1 MEPGLGLPGVP
12 PRPSGGGALL
22 VTKLAVPQ
30 LSRSP
35 VIRPRLLTM
44 LDQAARRPLTLLAA
58 PAGSGKTVLL
68 ASWLAGGQ
76 PPGPVAWVTLDAQD
90 DATRLW
96 THVLAALR
104 QSGAAI
110 DDTALAGA
118 AAPVSTGDYG
128 FLVQLVNGLA
138 TFTTPVVI
146 VLDDLH
152 EVRNPAV
159 MGQLRF
165 LMQHAPPQ
173 LRLVLATRADPQLPL
188 HRLRVT
194 GEIAEIRAADLAFTL
209 AEAEQFLDDAEVRLT
224 AADLESLW
232 ACTEGW
238 AAGLRLA
245 AQSLR
250 RHPEPE
256 RFVAEFTGEN
266 WAVAGY
272 LAEEVLARQTPDA
285 RQFML
290 STSVADRLRGGL
302 ADALVGRTGSAAVL
316 ARLASEHAFLTAL
329 GPQHDWYAYH
339 PLFAQLLR
347 AELQRKQPGRVAELH
362 RRAATWYGV
371 QGMAAEAFHHALLA
385 ADTGLAAEL
394 LTVHWFAM
402 LADGRVSALV
412 DLLGQ
417 LPAAQLRADPELSV
431 VAAICQLALGAP
443 EQADDWLSRA
453 DEAAGPVPAGGDRF
467 MAARTI
473 ARLYRAR
480 LHGDLVS
487 ASASAEEL
495 LALPSEPGGLQLA
508 DGPTRRSLAL
518 ANLGAAE
525 LWNGRFAVAAT
536 QLRAARVDAERS
548 GRDDVVL
555 DTTGHLAVL
564 EMLSGRLTRAVE
576 LAGATRDR
584 AVRAGWPASPAQ
596 ACAELALAGV
606 LYHRNDLDNAA
617 QAVERATG
625 MTSARS
631 DRTVALAA
639 ALVEA
644 WLLVCL
650 GHEDA
655 ADGLGSLRAALRE
668 LGRPQASL
676 LDGAARRLEARLLVA
691 AGEPEAALEIFERRR
706 VGRPTAEDTVML
718 ARLRL
723 VNGDPVGAARI
734 RLRELGDE
742 AAELRLPARIEA
754 WLLDA
759 MISSELAEHD
769 RAGHSLERAIELA
782 APEGFRRVFVEAGDP
797 ARVLLARHLEEGAAQ
812 PGVAELL
819 ETLGR
824 PVVAASGADGP
835 VEPLSE
841 RERIVLRYLSSML
854 SASEIAAEL
863 YVSVNTVKTH
873 VRSIYRKL
881 DTNRRR
887 DAVRRAKELQL
898 L

>member
-1 MEPGLGLPGVP
+1 MGLPGVP
-12 PRPSGGGALL
+12 SRPPGGGALL

-35 VIRPRLLTM
+35 VIRPRLLDM
-44 LDQAARRPLTLLAA
+44 LDQATRRPLTLLAA

-68 ASWLAGGQ
+68 ASWLARGQ
-76 PPGPVAWVTLDAQD
+76 PPGPVAWVTVDAHD

-96 THVLAALR
+96 THVLTALR
-104 QSGAAI
+104 RSGALI
-110 DDTALAGA
+110 EGTSLAGA
-118 AAPVSTGDYG
+118 AAPVSPGDYG

-138 TFTTPVVI
+138 TLTTPVVV

-152 EVRNPAV
+152 EARNPVV

-165 LMQHAPPQ
+165 LMQHAPAQ
-173 LRLVLATRADPQLPL
+173 LRLVLATRVDPQLPL

-209 AEAEQFLDDAEVRLT
+209 AEAEEFLADADIHLT
-224 AADLESLW
+224 SADTESLW
-232 ACTEGW
+232 ARTEGW

-250 RHPEPE
+250 RHPDPE
-256 RFVAEFTGEN
+256 RFVADFTGDT

-272 LAEEVLARQTPDA
+272 LAEEVLIGQPPEVR
-285 RQFML
+285 RFML
-290 STSVADRLRGGL
+290 STSVADRLCGDL
-302 ADALVGRTGSAAVL
+302 ADALVGHPGGAVTL
-316 ARLASEHAFLTAL
+316 ARLAREHAFVTAL
-329 GPQHDWYAYH
+329 GPHRDWYAYH

-347 AELQRKQPGRVAELH
+347 AELHRKQPALVPELH
-362 RRAATWYGV
+362 RRAATWYGAS
-371 QGMAAEAFHHALLA
+371 GMAAEAFHHALLA

-402 LADGRVSALV
+402 LADGRVAALV

-443 EQADDWLSRA
+443 DQADEWLVRA
-453 DEAAGPVPAGGDRF
+453 DEAAGPLPVGGDRF
-467 MAARTI
+467 TAARTI

-480 LHGDLVS
+480 LHGDLSS
-487 ASASAEEL
+487 ATASAEVL
-495 LALPSEPGGLQLA
+495 LALPAEPGGLQLA
-508 DGPTRRSLAL
+508 DGRTRRSLAL

-525 LWNGRFAVAAT
+525 LWTERFAVAAT
-536 QLRAARVDAERS
+536 RLRAARADAERS

-555 DTTGHLAVL
+555 DTTGHLALLEVL
-564 EMLSGRLTRAVE
+564 CGRLTRAEE
-576 LAGATRDR
+576 LAAATRDR
-584 AVRAGWPASPAQ
+584 AVRSGWPASPAL

-606 LYHRNDLDNAA
+606 RYHRNDLGAA
-617 QAVERATG
+617 AEAVERAAG
-625 MTSARS
+625 MTTARS

-639 ALVEA
+639 ALAEV

-650 GHEDA
+650 GHEEA
-655 ADGLGSLRAALRE
+655 VDGLGSLRAALRE
-668 LGRPQASL
+668 LGKPQSSF
-676 LDGAARRLEARLLVA
+676 LDGAARRLEARLLIA
-691 AGEPEAALEIFERRR
+691 AGEPEAALDIFERRR
-706 VGRPTAEDTVML
+706 VGRPTAEDAVML

-723 VNGDPVGAARI
+723 ANDDPVGAARI
-734 RLRELGDE
+734 RLRELGE
-742 AAELRLPARIEA
+742 GAGELRLPARIEA

-759 MISSELAEHD
+759 MIRSELAEHD
-769 RAGHSLERAIELA
+769 RARHSLERALDLA

-797 ARVLLARHLEEGAAQ
+797 ARVLLARHLEEGAAH
-812 PGVAELL
+812 PGLPDLL

-824 PVVAASGADGP
+824 LAVGASGADGP

-887 DAVRRAKELQL
+887 DAVRRAKEMQL

>member
-1 MEPGLGLPGVP
+1 
-12 PRPSGGGALL
+12 
-22 VTKLAVPQ
+22 
-30 LSRSP
+30 
-35 VIRPRLLTM
+35 
-44 LDQAARRPLTLLAA
+44 
-58 PAGSGKTVLL
+58 
-68 ASWLAGGQ
+68 
-76 PPGPVAWVTLDAQD
+76 VAWVTVDAHD
-90 DATRLW
+90 DSTRLW

-104 QSGAAI
+104 RSGAVVEG
-110 DDTALAGA
+110 TSLAGA
-118 AAPVSTGDYG
+118 AAPVSPGDYG
-128 FLVQLVNGLA
+128 FLVQMVNGLA
-138 TFTTPVVI
+138 TFTTPVVV

-173 LRLVLATRADPQLPL
+173 LRLVVATRVDPQLPL

-209 AEAEQFLDDAEVRLT
+209 AEATEFLDDAEVRLT
-224 AADLESLW
+224 SSNLKSLW
-232 ACTEGW
+232 ARTEGW

-256 RFVAEFTGEN
+256 RFVADFTGEN

-272 LAEEVLARQTPDA
+272 LAEEVLTRQTMET

-290 STSVADRLRGGL
+290 STSVADRLCGGL
-302 ADALVGRTGSAAVL
+302 ADALVGRTGSAAIL
-316 ARLASEHAFLTAL
+316 ARLASEHAFVTAL

-347 AELQRKQPGRVAELH
+347 AELHRKQPARVAELH
-362 RRAATWYGV
+362 RRAATWYGA

-394 LTVHWFAM
+394 LTAHWFAM
-402 LADGRVSALV
+402 LADGRVAALV

-417 LPAAQLRADPELSV
+417 LPAAQLCTNPELSV

-443 EQADDWLSRA
+443 DRADEWLSRA

-467 MAARTI
+467 TAARI
-473 ARLYRAR
+473 VAGLYRAR
-480 LHGDLVS
+480 LHGDLS
-487 ASASAEEL
+487 AATASAEML
-495 LALPSEPGGLQLA
+495 LALPSDPGGLQLA
-508 DGPTRRSLAL
+508 DGRTRRSLAL

-525 LWNGRFAVAAT
+525 LWNGRFAAAAA
-536 QLRAARVDAERS
+536 QLRAAQADAERS

-555 DTTGHLAVL
+555 DTTGHLALL
-564 EMLSGRLTRAVE
+564 ELLCGRLTRADE
-576 LAGATRDR
+576 LAAATRDR
-584 AVRAGWPASPAQ
+584 AIRGGWPASPAL
-596 ACAELALAGV
+596 ACADLALAGV
-606 LYHRNDLDNAA
+606 LYHRNDLDTAA
-617 QAVERATG
+617 EAVERASG
-625 MTSARS
+625 MISARS

-639 ALVEA
+639 ALSEV

-655 ADGLGSLRAALRE
+655 VDGLGSLRAALRE
-668 LGRPQASL
+668 MGKPQSSF

-691 AGEPEAALEIFERRR
+691 AREPEAALEIFERRR
-706 VGRPTAEDTVML
+706 VGRPTAEDAVML

-723 VNGDPVGAARI
+723 ANGDPVGAARV
-734 RLRELGDE
+734 RLRELGDG
-742 AAELRLPARIEA
+742 AGELRLPARIEA

-769 RAGHSLERAIELA
+769 RAGRSLERALDLA
-782 APEGFRRVFVEAGDP
+782 VPEGFRRVFVEAGDP

-824 PVVAASGADGP
+824 PVVTMSRGDGP